1 MSNTFLALLISIVN
15 THKVWCF
22 LPIQRYLLL
31 VCTNLQ
37 LCLRHYKR
45 VFNDLSSKK
54 YHATGKTNFSFSK
67 YIWHEIPFS
76 ILWFDFHTKNRQIS
90 LMGDAFLK
98 KHKIKLISKNQTSA
112 RSQKLFISIKTK
124 LNVLPFQ
131 KTYKFWLNSSI
142 SNYFANIQPFSDNKS
157 S

>member
-1 MSNTFLALLISIVN
+1 MSNTFLVLLISIVN
-15 THKVWCF
+15 THKVHKVWCF

-54 YHATGKTNFSFSK
+54 YHATGKTHFSFSK

-98 KHKIKLISKNQTSA
+98 KQNKADIKKSNISKKPKTVHINQNKIKCVAIPEDLQILTKQLNF
-112 RSQKLFISIKTK
+112 KLFC
-124 LNVLPFQ
+124 
-131 KTYKFWLNSSI
+131 
-142 SNYFANIQPFSDNKS
+142 
-157 S
+157 